1 MHAIC
6 LAAVFLAV
14 SVSSAMAVTLAEDMT
29 CEQAI
34 RTFQSN
40 GVIYK
45 RTQGGQ
51 VLPIRQGKP
60 IRLAQGLS
68 CSHNSGRFVYSL
80 KTKDNPRCVISA
92 YCG

>member
-1 MHAIC
+1 MRAAS
-6 LAAVFLAV
+6 LAALLMILL
-14 SVSSAMAVTLAEDMT
+14 SKSATAVTLAEDMS

-45 RTQGGQ
+45 RAQGGQ

-60 IRLAQGLS
+60 IRLAEGLS
-68 CSHNSGRFVYSL
+68 CSHNSARFVYSL
-80 KTKDNPRCVISA
+80 KTRDNPRCVISA

>member
-1 MHAIC
+1 MRAIS
-6 LAAVFLAV
+6 LAAFLTLALICP
-14 SVSSAMAVTLAEDMT
+14 ALAVTLAEDMS

-45 RTQGGQ
+45 RAQGGQ

-60 IRLAQGLS
+60 IRLAEGLS
-68 CSHNSGRFVYSL
+68 CSHNSARFVYSL
-80 KTKDNPRCVISA
+80 RTRDNPRCVISA

>member
-1 MHAIC
+1 MRAVS
-6 LAAVFLAV
+6 LAAFLTLALIHP
-14 SVSSAMAVTLAEDMT
+14 AMAVTLAEDMT

-45 RTQGGQ
+45 RAQGGQ
-51 VLPIRQGKP
+51 MLPIRQGKP
-60 IRLAQGLS
+60 IRLAGGLS
-68 CSHNSGRFVYSL
+68 CSHNSARFVYSL
-80 KTKDNPRCVISA
+80 KTRDNPRCVISA